1 MPRAARQA
9 PTREPDLLDVYSTWD
24 VRIARVFY
32 FANIIATIV
41 TVLGIWG
48 SIIAALDPQV
58 WDDYVSLA
66 PGYQVAIVAGFITGH
81 LVILVLFYALFRGGI
96 LRMCRL
102 LYKDRTV
109 AKKYEDYSTLRY
121 LMGITLLGVYI
132 TVISLIIALLP
143 GGVLKYIEETMVWM
157 VATFNAGNWIL
168 WIGVWIYIFVGFFL
182 FLFILW
188 NHGVY
193 LVLKQI
199 KKIEEEDVVDIEIK
213 KETIQNMDEESRYNE
228 YKKDTGKNA
237 IYRGKETRGYRAWK
251 KRMGAK

>member
-9 PTREPDLLDVYSTWD
+9 PTRDPDLLDIYSTWD

-32 FANIIATIV
+32 FSYIIATLI

-48 SIIAALDPQV
+48 SIIGALDPQV
-58 WDDYVSLA
+58 WADYVALE

-96 LRMCRL
+96 LRMCRV

-132 TVISLIIALLP
+132 TVIALIIAILP
-143 GGVLKYIEETMVWM
+143 GGVLKYIEATWLWM
-157 VATFNAGNWIL
+157 VDTLNVGNWIL
-168 WIGVWIYIFVGFFL
+168 WIGIWIYGIVAFFL
-182 FLFILW
+182 ILFILW

-199 KKIEEEDVVDIEIK
+199 KKIEEEDVVDIEIR
-213 KETIQNMDEESRYNE
+213 KETVQNMDEESRHRE
-228 YKKDTGKNA
+228 YKKETGKNA
-237 IYRGKETRGYRAWK
+237 FYRGKETRGYRAWK
-251 KRMGAK
+251 KKMGAK